1 MSRGH
6 ERAWSRTELLG
17 RVACALLVT
26 LALVVAAVAL
36 PACSRGGEG
45 SGGFVSAVVER
56 VGGAA
61 PDKDGSYTSKDDVAA
76 YLHAYGRLPKNF
88 ISKTKARAK
97 GWSPSKGNLDE
108 VCPGMSIGGGQ
119 FKNDEGALPD
129 ARGRTWR
136 ECDVNYHGG
145 PRGAERIVY
154 SDDGLI
160 FYTPDHYQTFEQL
173 Y

>member
-1 MSRGH
+1 
-6 ERAWSRTELLG
+6 
-17 RVACALLVT
+17 
-26 LALVVAAVAL
+26 
-36 PACSRGGEG
+36 
-45 SGGFVSAVVER
+45 
-56 VGGAA
+56 
-61 PDKDGSYTSKDDVAA
+61 
-76 YLHAYGRLPKNF
+76 
-88 ISKTKARAK
+88 
-97 GWSPSKGNLDE
+97 
-108 VCPGMSIGGGQ
+108 MSIGGGQ

-160 FYTPDHYQTFEQL
+160 YYTPDHYQTFEQL

>member
-6 ERAWSRTELLG
+6 ERVWSRTGLLG
-17 RVACALLVT
+17 RVACALLVM
-26 LALVVAAVAL
+26 LALVVAL
-36 PACSRGGEG
+36 PLAACSHGGED
-45 SGGFVSAVVER
+45 SGGVVSAVAER
-56 VGGAA
+56 VTGAA

-119 FKNDEGALPD
+119 F
-129 ARGRTWR
+129 
-136 ECDVNYHGG
+136 
-145 PRGAERIVY
+145 
-154 SDDGLI
+154 
-160 FYTPDHYQTFEQL
+160 
-173 Y
+173 